1 MKNPKKTKDIVKLK
15 KAIKEAIKI
24 STKNIH
30 KAHNIDLEDMSQVL
44 ENYLNE
50 LNDIKNFETYEECE
64 G

>member
-1 MKNPKKTKDIVKLK
+1 MKTTKKVKDIVKLK

-30 KAHNIDLEDMSQVL
+30 KAYNIDLEDMSQLL
-44 ENYLNE
+44 EDYLE
-50 LNDIKNFETYEECE
+50 QLNDIKDFKTYEECE